1 MLEAYVFCCV
11 VYKLIKYECLI
22 TKACQG
28 YTDNPSTHEKNCL
41 HLNIEKFHGW
51 SVPYSGLRFQS
62 IWDTKNPNKLL
73 KAILLLSSL
82 MIFKFNWWTCTCD
95 LGIRI
100 IPKGYF

>member
-41 HLNIEKFHGW
+41 HFNIEKFHSW
-51 SVPYSGLRFQS
+51 SVPLYVVSDFNLS
-62 IWDTKNPNKLL
+62 ETL
-73 KAILLLSSL
+73 KIQTSL
-82 MIFKFNWWTCTCD
+82 
-95 LGIRI
+95 
-100 IPKGYF
+100 